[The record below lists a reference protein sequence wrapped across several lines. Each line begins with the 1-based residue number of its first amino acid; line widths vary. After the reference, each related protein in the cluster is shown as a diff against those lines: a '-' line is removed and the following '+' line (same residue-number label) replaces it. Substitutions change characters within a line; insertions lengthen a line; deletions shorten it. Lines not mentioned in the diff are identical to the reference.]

1 MGAEG
6 IEPPSPGLEP
16 GIIPVYYAPLRKLRN
31 ISFNAF
37 LLNFYTLF
45 HIYKNEICCF
55 GHELYSHL
63 YKTEN

>member
-1 MGAEG
+1 MLLLKGKKMGAEG

-45 HIYKNEICCF
+45 HIYKNEQ
-55 GHELYSHL
+55 
-63 YKTEN
+63 KTKY